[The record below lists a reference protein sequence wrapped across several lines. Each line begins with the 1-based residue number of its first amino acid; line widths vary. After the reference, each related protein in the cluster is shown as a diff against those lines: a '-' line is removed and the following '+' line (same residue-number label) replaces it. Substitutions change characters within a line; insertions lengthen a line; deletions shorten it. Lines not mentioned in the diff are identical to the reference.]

1 MNHQREQLEVTSS
14 NNKTQ
19 NDKNKATDMAAKS
32 NLAVHT
38 MLLQNNL
45 LNDVPEVLHLMP
57 SLRVVQMHG
66 NPCFKSLAVERFI
79 ESLNPKPKESNPR
92 VLQKS
97 NASTPTR
104 ILKVKNVSLDHSING
119 EQLNF
124 NFCM

>member
-79 ESLNPKPKESNPR
+79 ESLNHKPKESNPR

-97 NASTPTR
+97 NTSTPTR
-104 ILKVKNVSLDHSING
+104 ILKVKNVSLDQCING
-119 EQLNF
+119 ELNF